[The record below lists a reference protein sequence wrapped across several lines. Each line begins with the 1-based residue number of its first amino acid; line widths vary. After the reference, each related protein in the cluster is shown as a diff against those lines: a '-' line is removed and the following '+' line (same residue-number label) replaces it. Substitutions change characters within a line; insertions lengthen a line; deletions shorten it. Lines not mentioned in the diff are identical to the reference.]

1 MSPALTASAGM
12 YDSVGHEII
21 PAWLS
26 RLCWEYFR
34 GAGGRQLDPL
44 AICGAL
50 TSLNSL
56 GQRSV
61 FRAPCGI
68 FRELPASIDDRVH
81 FLKQQVHAIV
91 LALRDRDLNGVE
103 QSKYLAPFVG
113 SLGVSSLVV
122 LPRPFEDV
130 CKKRLYLLIDRHLM
144 G

>member
-1 MSPALTASAGM
+1 
-12 YDSVGHEII
+12 VGHEII

-56 GQRSV
+56 GQLRHAEYFGSFQHLSTIVCISLSSRS
-61 FRAPCGI
+61 R
-68 FRELPASIDDRVH
+68 DRVGPS
-81 FLKQQVHAIV
+81 KPRSEPRRTEQV
-91 LALRDRDLNGVE
+91 
-103 QSKYLAPFVG
+103 LAPFVG
-113 SLGVSSLVV
+113 SLGVRSLVV
-122 LPRPFEDV
+122 LPRPFGDV
-130 CKKRLYLLIDRHLM
+130 CKKRLHPLVDRHLM